1 MIRAVSAALAGFD
14 SRWFF
19 PCLSIAINVGAVI
32 VHISKRDLWGAGY
45 WLFAAGITTCATFG
59 RK

>member
-1 MIRAVSAALAGFD
+1 MIAALLERID
-14 SRWFF
+14 VRWVF
-19 PCLSIAINVGAVI
+19 PCISITINVGAVL
-32 VHISKRDLWGAGY
+32 VHLWKRDLWGAGY